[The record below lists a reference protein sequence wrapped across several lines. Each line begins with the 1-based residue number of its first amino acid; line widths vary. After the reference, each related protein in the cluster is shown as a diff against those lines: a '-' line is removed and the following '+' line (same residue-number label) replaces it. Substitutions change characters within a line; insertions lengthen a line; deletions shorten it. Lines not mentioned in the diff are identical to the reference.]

1 MTVKTRED
9 YNKVLQGDIVP
20 SSVGVRRY
28 IPPKRARES
37 EEGGS
42 FVSKPG
48 KAPPKQTKGG
58 HVLIGKNHNEG
69 PFYNPT
75 TGIYSY
81 TPYPTMGGGASKK

>member
-1 MTVKTRED
+1 MHFKRNGVNVDKVEKVSHEDAYKKSFVMTVKTRED

-48 KAPPKQTKGG
+48 KAPPKQT
-58 HVLIGKNHNEG
+58 
-69 PFYNPT
+69 
-75 TGIYSY
+75 
-81 TPYPTMGGGASKK
+81 